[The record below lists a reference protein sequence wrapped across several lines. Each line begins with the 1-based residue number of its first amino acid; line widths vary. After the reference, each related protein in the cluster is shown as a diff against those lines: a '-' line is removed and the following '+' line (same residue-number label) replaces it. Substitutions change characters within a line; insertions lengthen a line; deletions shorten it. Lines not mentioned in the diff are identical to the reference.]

1 MFNIQEGKI
10 KYIGIGQKLT
20 FLRDNFLT
28 ILDTYGY
35 VDLLAPPLSF
45 Q

>member
-10 KYIGIGQKLT
+10 KYGIGQKLT
-20 FLRDNFLT
+20 FLRDNSLT

-35 VDLLAPPLSF
+35 VDLLAPPLAF